1 MFITTQILQPLSPLR
16 EKITSAY
23 REEEAVCL
31 SYLLEYAYLP
41 DSDIELIQQKAYRL
55 VEAVRAKRL
64 SAGSID
70 AFMHQYSLSSDEGIA
85 LMCLA
90 ESLLRIPDIAT
101 RDKLIRDKLTSANWH
116 AHAGQSQ
123 SMFVNATT
131 WGLMLTGTLYEWD
144 NSKDHYLLR
153 ALKKMA
159 ARSGEPVI
167 RQAVS
172 YAMQIMGK
180 QFVMGRTIDEAIKRA
195 KTNEERGY
203 RYSYDMLGEAARTSE
218 DAERYFKSYEM
229 AIHAIGDAAQN
240 KGPELSP
247 GISVKL
253 SALYPR
259 YELAKH
265 EDVMAILVPNVLRLT
280 RLAKQYNIGFTVDA
294 EEAER
299 LELSLDIIEA
309 VLSDP
314 ALAGWQGFGLALQA
328 YQKRA
333 FSVIDWLADLA
344 TRTQHRIMLRLVK
357 GAYWDAEIKLSQEK
371 GLDGYPVFTRKTA
384 TDVSYL
390 ACAKKIIGYGAL
402 FYPQFATHNA
412 YTVSA
417 VMHLISGTGLAYEF
431 QCLHGMGESLYDEI
445 VTTGL
450 PCRIYAPVGTHEDLL
465 AYLVRRLLEN
475 GANSSFVNR
484 IVDEKEPIEKLI
496 ADPCKKLQQLGATSH
511 PAIPLPRNLY
521 GDERQNSQGIDMTN
535 HQTLISLQKALN
547 DTLQT
552 TWQGGVIINGQL
564 LMDGEK
570 QFITNPNDRS
580 QQVGIVTVA
589 DKHQVEQA
597 LVLASNAAA
606 RWDQT
611 SAAERAA
618 CLDKAADLL
627 QEQQTLFMALAIREA
642 GKTLSDAIAE
652 VREAVDFCRYYA
664 VQAREHFVE
673 PQQMKGPTGESN
685 ILELHGRGVI
695 ACISP
700 WNFPLAIFMGQV
712 TAALVAGNCVIAK
725 PAEQTPLIAS
735 YAVMLLH
742 QAGIPADVLHL
753 LPGQGEIVGAALVA
767 DRRISGVMFT
777 GSTDTARLINQTLA
791 ARPGAIVPLI
801 AETGGQNAMIVDS
814 SALPEQVVADV
825 ILSAFGSAGQRCSA
839 LRVLFVQEDIADKVI
854 RMLQGAMAELSIG
867 DPALLKTDIGPV
879 IDNDAL
885 SMLEAHFVRMQQLG
899 KLIYQVSL
907 ASNVRERGSFFAPC
921 AFEITDISVL
931 EKEVFGPFLHVIRF
945 KGGELAQVLTSI
957 NTTGYGLTMGIHT
970 RIEETVNYIRQ
981 HVHIGNTYVNRGMT
995 GAVVGV
1001 QPFGGEGL
1009 SGTGPKAGG
1018 PHYLFRLC
1026 TERSVSINTT
1036 AAGGNASLMSLEE

>member
-1 MFITTQILQPLSPLR
+1 MFITTQLLSPLSPLR
-16 EKITSAY
+16 EKITDAY
-23 REEEAVCL
+23 REDETACLTNLL
-31 SYLLEYAYLP
+31 SYAQLP
-41 DSDIELIQQKAYRL
+41 VAEVELIQQKAYRL
-55 VEAVRAKRL
+55 VETVRAKRL
-64 SAGSID
+64 STGSID

-90 ESLLRIPDIAT
+90 ESLLRVPDSAT
-101 RDKLIRDKLTSANWH
+101 QDKLIRDKLTSANWH
-116 AHAGQSQ
+116 THAGQSH

-131 WGLMLTGTLYEWD
+131 WGLMLTGTLYQWD
-144 NSKDHYLLR
+144 NSKDNFFLR
-153 ALKKMA
+153 SLKKLA
-159 ARSGEPVI
+159 ARTGEPFI
-167 RQAVS
+167 RQAVG

-180 QFVMGRTIDEAIKRA
+180 QFVMGRTIEEAIKRA
-195 KTNEERGY
+195 KANEARGY
-203 RYSYDMLGEAARTSE
+203 RYSYDMLGEAARTHE
-218 DAERYFKSYEM
+218 DAEYYFQSYEK
-229 AIHAIGDAAQN
+229 AIHAIGADAKN
-240 KGPELSP
+240 SGPEVSP

-259 YELAKH
+259 YELAKKTN
-265 EDVMAILVPNVLRLT
+265 VMTILVPKVLQLAL
-280 RLAKQYNIGFTVDA
+280 LAKQYNIGFTIDA

-299 LELSLDIIEA
+299 LDLSLDIIEI
-309 VLSDP
+309 VRSDP
-314 ALAGWQGFGLALQA
+314 ALGGWHGFGLALQA

-333 FSVIDWLADLA
+333 FWVIDWLADLA
-344 TRTQHRIMLRLVK
+344 ARTQHRIMLRLVK

-371 GLDGYPVFTRKTA
+371 GLDGYPVFTRKVA

-390 ACAKKIIGYGAL
+390 ACAKKIISYGAL

-417 VMHLISGTGLAYEF
+417 VMQLMTDKDLMYEF

-445 VTTGL
+445 VTTSL

-484 IVDEKEPIEKLI
+484 IVDEKEPIENLI
-496 ADPCKKLQQLGATSH
+496 IDPCVKLQQLGVIPHGS
-511 PAIPLPRNLY
+511 IPLPRHLY
-521 GDERQNSQGIDMTN
+521 GDERKNSQGIDMTN
-535 HQTLISLQKALN
+535 QLTLISLQKSLN
-547 DTLQT
+547 DTMQT
-552 TWQGGVIINGQL
+552 PWQGGVIINGQL
-564 LMDGEK
+564 MDGET
-570 QFITNPNDRS
+570 QIITNPNDRS
-580 QQVGIVTVA
+580 QQVGTVTIA
-589 DKHQVEQA
+589 DSKQVEQA
-597 LVLASNAAA
+597 LSLANQA
-606 RWDQT
+606 RAHWDKT
-611 SAAERAA
+611 PVAERAA

-627 QEQQTLFMALAIREA
+627 EEQQMLFMALAIREA

-664 VQAREHFVE
+664 AQAREHFSV

-685 ILELHGRGVI
+685 TLELHGRGVI

-700 WNFPLAIFMGQV
+700 WNFPLAIFIGQI

-735 YAVMLLH
+735 YAVKLLH
-742 QAGIPADVLHL
+742 QAGIPVDVLHL
-753 LPGQGEIVGAALVA
+753 LPGRGEVVGAALVA
-767 DRRISGVMFT
+767 DVRINGVMFT
-777 GSTDTARLINQTLA
+777 GSTDTARLINQSLA
-791 ARPGAIVPLI
+791 ARTGAIVPLI

-825 ILSAFGSAGQRCSA
+825 VLSAFGSAGQRCSA
-839 LRVLFVQEDIADKVI
+839 LRVLFIQEDIADKVI

-867 DPALLKTDIGPV
+867 DPALLETDIGPV
-879 IDNDAL
+879 IDEEAL
-885 SMLEAHFVRMQQLG
+885 SMLEAHFNKMQQIG
-899 KLIYQVSL
+899 KLIYQIPLKPDVKT
-907 ASNVRERGSFFAPC
+907 RGSFFPPC
-921 AFEITDISVL
+921 AFEIDSLSLL
-931 EKEVFGPFLHVIRF
+931 EKEVFGPFLHIIRF
-945 KGGELAQVLTSI
+945 KGEELDKLIASI
-957 NTTGYGLTMGIHT
+957 NATGYGLTMGIHT
-970 RIEETVNYIRQ
+970 RIEETANYIRER
-981 HVHIGNTYVNRGMT
+981 VHIGNTYVNRGMT